1 MLILRG
7 EGDFVFKLVT
17 VLDDC
22 RLLLRSLN
30 PLYESYTVEGG
41 EVLEVWKFHSFQS
54 RDIPASETTM
64 KQLLKMVL
72 LLQREVKDNERRA
85 ERLS

>member
-7 EGDFVFKLVT
+7 EGNCVFKLVT
-17 VLDDC
+17 VLDDR

-30 PLYESYTVEGG
+30 PLYESNTLEGG

-54 RDIPASETTM
+54 REFPATETTRD
-64 KQLLKMVL
+64 QLLKMVMV
-72 LLQREVKDNERRA
+72 LQREVKEMKGERNG
-85 ERLS
+85 